1 MLGLA
6 ASCSSAELKSLRI
19 RKLLKD
25 VWKSSQ
31 LGVETML
38 KTDYSGALLMHY
50 CSQTKQ

>member
-6 ASCSSAELKSLRI
+6 VSCSSAELKSLRI

-25 VWKSSQ
+25 VWKSSH
-31 LGVETML
+31 LGVDTVP
-38 KTDYSGALLMHY
+38 TADNSDALLMHY